1 MKKLA
6 LLLSLVAL
14 GALGLVACEGD
25 DDETTAPSDTGAALS
40 QQEKI
45 ELALAPSNTGA
56 ATPQQEKIELAGNE
70 WAPLFAGRERFC
82 ELMTQPACGRLS
94 CKGIGSIENCKPPSL
109 EFRKSFEDAT
119 VEDVAIAGDKAAAR
133 FSNGET
139 IELEK
144 VHSIPDPLLEDG
156 DRFSWLIHKWFG
168 GEVEGTRA
176 ASSRDSKSCGAYMRY
191 RLAAVEGGTSCR
203 MARRVV
209 HRWVYQRVLDGWI
222 CAGGDRPVRC
232 SSEAGG
238 TIRAPVRKAVL
249 RRWEAAEAS

>member
-14 GALGLVACEGD
+14 GALGLVACGGD

-40 QQEKI
+40 
-45 ELALAPSNTGA
+45 
-56 ATPQQEKIELAGNE
+56 QQEKIELAGNE

-139 IELEK
+139 IELGK

-156 DRFSWLIHKWFG
+156 DRFGWLIHRWFG
-168 GEVEGTRA
+168 GDVEGARA

-209 HRWVYQRVLDGWI
+209 HHWVYQRVLDGWI